1 MSETNAIVAVQPT
14 FNLQD
19 TLKLGEVLAR
29 SKRFADDVS
38 PEQAVVKVL
47 AGQELGFGP
56 IASMTGIY
64 VIKGRV
70 TVSANMMAQAVKR
83 STKYDYRIAQM
94 DDTVC
99 EIAFF
104 ETGQEL
110 GRSVFTLEDARK
122 AGTQNIDKFPRNML
136 FARAMSNGV
145 KWYCPDV
152 FNTGVYTPEELGVP
166 VDGEGEIIDIT
177 PTPATPAP
185 HWIKDDA
192 TRKRFWA
199 WTDGQTLTRDQVHEA
214 LGVEHIE
221 DYEGTKADA
230 MKAIN
235 EWIVAQDYEDS
246 AEEPITFDEAV
257 TDLYGDTENIVPPGA
272 S

>member
-83 STKYDYRIAQM
+83 STKYDYRIVQM
-94 DDTVC
+94 DDTFC

-104 ETGQEL
+104 EAGEEL
-110 GRSVFTLEDARK
+110 GLSVFTIDDARK
-122 AGTQNIDKFPRNML
+122 AGTQNLDRFPRNML

-152 FNTGVYTPEELGVP
+152 FSTGVYTPEELGVP

-177 PTPATPAP
+177 PTTKEPEPFVFDPTYPDVDHWEELRQAAVKQLGYSHAVHVRNTLKKIFNGDSEKLTMEAAWAALIDHQQAKGDDNVKATG
-185 HWIKDDA
+185 DD
-192 TRKRFWA
+192 
-199 WTDGQTLTRDQVHEA
+199 L
-214 LGVEHIE
+214 
-221 DYEGTKADA
+221 
-230 MKAIN
+230 
-235 EWIVAQDYEDS
+235 
-246 AEEPITFDEAV
+246 
-257 TDLYGDTENIVPPGA
+257 PPGLL
-272 S
+272 